1 MGDAAPAD
9 VSTAD
14 ADVPTDA
21 KDKKE
26 WKTIHWVI
34 IAVLIAAVI
43 FIFGPMIMKMFN
55 NKVGQSFG
63 EQAIGQ
69 ELAGQTVTQLLSNT

>member
-1 MGDAAPAD
+1 MGD
-9 VSTAD
+9 TAD
-14 ADVPTDA
+14 ADVST
-21 KDKKE
+21 DKKE

-34 IAVLIAAVI
+34 IAVIIAAVT

>member
-1 MGDAAPAD
+1 MAPAD

-14 ADVPTDA
+14 ADVPTGTA
-21 KDKKE
+21 AEDKKE